1 MSSPPATAA
10 AAAERSLKP
19 SGASRIPSLSPAAQV
34 HYDARRDCW
43 VLLGPDCV
51 LELDPVAHAIIG
63 RLTGRLSTTQ
73 IAQSLAREY
82 AAKPDVIAADVED
95 LLEELIRRH
104 LVFFRD

>member
-1 MSSPPATAA
+1 MSSQPATAA
-10 AAAERSLKP
+10 AERLLQQ
-19 SGASRIPSLSPAAQV
+19 SGASRIPSLAPAAQV

-63 RLTGRLSTTQ
+63 RVTGRLSTTQ
-73 IAQSLAREY
+73 IVLSLAREY
-82 AAKPDVIAADVED
+82 AARPEVIAADVED
-95 LLEELIRRH
+95 LLEELMRRQ